1 MAEISPKKEISS
13 EALEKELI
21 DKIFVFSREPER
33 FILVPSGVKGVFQE
47 YTVRA
52 SKLACLKPEL
62 VDYDRVLTAI
72 FMPHPGAT
80 CWLSKEGYLFCRPKE
95 G

>member
-21 DKIFVFSREPER
+21 DKITVFSCEPER
-33 FILVPSGVKGVFQE
+33 FILEPSGVKGAFQE
-47 YTVRA
+47 YVVRA
-52 SKLACLKPEL
+52 PKLACLKPEL
-62 VDYDRVLTAI
+62 VRYDKVFTTI